1 MVMIYALALP
11 LMKNLHLPPERRID
25 SSRLIPRQNG
35 FWVLIR
41 RLYSTPELRGCGCLS
56 VPPTWIINVQLVLPF
71 LSSPS
76 PVRGEFWS
84 GGDGGRLQQLTSCY
98 F

>member
-1 MVMIYALALP
+1 MVVIYTLALL

-41 RLYSTPELRGCGCLS
+41 RLYSTPELRGCACLS
-56 VPPTWIINVQLVLPF
+56 VPPTRIVNVQLALTF

-76 PVRGEFWS
+76 PV
-84 GGDGGRLQQLTSCY
+84 
-98 F
+98 